1 MDEVEKTEHRKAKEA
16 NTRNAASAVGVGNLA
31 IAIVLIGFGIGLL
44 LALIAILRN
53 MWLFMIEFPLFWG
66 VLVLGLAALIG
77 MFFLTAR
84 FWPSLIV
91 ACLVAFGSYKGAA
104 AIYNSRYFPSVY
116 CVDYVWK
123 LPDGSMPKF
132 YEKRKYG
139 GAELEALTP
148 GQWVKVNGITFDKKW
163 FNVTTYSTGTTG
175 WVERGAFPK
184 KAADWLFD
192 RMGSDG
198 SLIRQIPID
207 RQAEEYTPKYLDD
220 KKFNAATLQKSVRV
234 GATTPFMRISREDL
248 KNGTDTFSQSGMT
261 VTLERI
267 AYTPDCT
274 MICLSLDTPDDYYK
288 YQSLGHTF
296 EALVAK
302 DLDTGATYDVI
313 PGKYRSAEWEEGG
326 KANVVLFFW
335 PFASR
340 HFSLTHTAHPQLD
353 KRGGGLLG
361 KLASVVSLGGKV
373 QYEYFS
379 DWNFP
384 EVNVR

>member
-1 MDEVEKTEHRKAKEA
+1 M
-16 NTRNAASAVGVGNLA
+16 A
-31 IAIVLIGFGIGLL
+31 IAIGCIGFGLGVLL
-44 LALIAILRN
+44 VLIAILRN
-53 MWLFMIEFPLFWG
+53 MWLFMMEFPLFWG

-84 FWPSLIV
+84 FVPSLLV

-132 YEKRKYG
+132 HEKRKYG

-163 FNVTTYSTGTTG
+163 FNITTYSTGSTG

-192 RMGSDG
+192 RMDSGGSM
-198 SLIRQIPID
+198 IRQIPID
-207 RQAEEYTPKYLDD
+207 RQVEEYTPKYLDD
-220 KKFNAATLQKSVRV
+220 KKFNAATLQKAVRV
-234 GATTPFMRISREDL
+234 GAKTPLMRLSREDL
-248 KNGTDTFSQSGMT
+248 KNGTETFSESDMT

-267 AYTPDCT
+267 VYTTDGT
-274 MICLSLDTPDDYYK
+274 MIQLSLDTSDDYYK
-288 YQSLGHTF
+288 YQSLGDTF

-302 DLDTGATYDVI
+302 DLDTGKTYEVI
-313 PGKYRSAEWEEGG
+313 PGKYRFAEWKDGG
-326 KANVVLFFW
+326 KTNVVLFFW

-353 KRGGGLLG
+353 RRGGGLLG
-361 KLASVVSLGGKV
+361 KLASVVSLDGSMTR
-373 QYEYFS
+373 EYFS
-379 DWNFP
+379 DWNFG
-384 EVNVR
+384 EVKVR